1 MTGGA
6 GSAQTEL
13 GDTPLHLAASHGN
26 AQVVSHRSCSQLPP
40 RALDDFSC
48 PFALD
53 VDGIPSSD
61 RHVCLA
67 WVWRQVAKEL
77 IMAGA
82 DPTIKNKAKPVLPHK
97 GTTDPEIYELAKLV
111 HAFEDSNQVG
121 TCACKPLSFVSLAHH
136 PSPPRSGPTCP

>member
-1 MTGGA
+1 MISLA
-6 GSAQTEL
+6 
-13 GDTPLHLAASHGN
+13 PL
-26 AQVVSHRSCSQLPP
+26 PWTW
-40 RALDDFSC
+40 
-48 PFALD
+48 
-53 VDGIPSSD
+53 DGIPSSD

-121 TCACKPLSFVSLAHH
+121 TCACQTPLICVSCPPPFSPQKWAHL
-136 PSPPRSGPTCP
+136 SLSRVQSADGACS

>member
-1 MTGGA
+1 MISLA
-6 GSAQTEL
+6 
-13 GDTPLHLAASHGN
+13 PL
-26 AQVVSHRSCSQLPP
+26 PWTW
-40 RALDDFSC
+40 
-48 PFALD
+48 
-53 VDGIPSSD
+53 DGIPSSD

-121 TCACKPLSFVSLAHH
+121 TCACKSLSFVSLALH